1 MKKYLVTGGA
11 GFIGSNFINILYK
24 KLCNAGEPFE
34 IHCIDK
40 LTYAGDINFI
50 EDAVRNSGRFFLHQV
65 DIVSS
70 EVSDIFRMH
79 SFASG
84 VHFAAESHVDRSI
97 EEPAV
102 FIETNVLGTAN
113 LLEAWRNTQ
122 GARFVAVGTDE
133 VYGSLDVGFAKEDT
147 HLNPSSPYSASKTS
161 ADLIALSYKKT
172 YQMDVVV
179 TRCTNNYGPNQNS
192 EKFIPKMIQ
201 NLKTN
206 QELPVYGNGK
216 NSREWIHVSDHV
228 EAILKL
234 LETEYLSHSIY
245 NIGSGLELSNLQLIE
260 ALRKTAADSKSEI
273 NFIQDRPAH
282 DFRYALD
289 STRIKEEIGWKPR
302 ISFEEGL
309 ANLYRLKLEKNL
321 RLTNL

>member
-11 GFIGSNFINILYK
+11 GFIGSNFINILFK
-24 KLCNAGEPFE
+24 KLNETETPFE

-40 LTYAGDINFI
+40 LTYAGDVKFI
-50 EDAVRNSGRFFLHQV
+50 EETVRNSGRFFLHQV
-65 DIVSS
+65 DIISS

-79 SFASG
+79 SFTAG
-84 VHFAAESHVDRSI
+84 IHFAAESHVDRSI
-97 EEPAV
+97 EGPAV

-113 LLEAWRNTQ
+113 LLESWRETQ
-122 GARFVAVGTDE
+122 DARCIAVGTDE
-133 VYGSLDVGFAKEDT
+133 VYGSLGVGFAKEDT

-172 YQMDVVV
+172 YQMDVVI

-201 NLKTN
+201 NLKNN

-228 EAILKL
+228 EAILML
-234 LETEYLSHSIY
+234 LEANYLAHSIY

-260 ALRKTAADSKSEI
+260 ALRRIAVDSKSEI
-273 NFIQDRPAH
+273 KFVQDRPAH

-289 STRIKEEIGWKPR
+289 STRIREEIGWKPR
-302 ISFEEGL
+302 IAFEEGL
-309 ANLYRLKLEKNL
+309 ANLYRL
-321 RLTNL
+321 

>member
-11 GFIGSNFINILYK
+11 GFIGSNFINTLFK
-24 KLCNAGEPFE
+24 KLNEAETPFE

-40 LTYAGDINFI
+40 LTYAGDVNFI
-50 EDAVRNSGRFFLHQV
+50 EDTVRNSGRFFLHQV
-65 DIVSS
+65 NIISS

-97 EEPAV
+97 EGPAV

-113 LLEAWRNTQ
+113 LLEAWRKTQ
-122 GARFVAVGTDE
+122 VARFVAVGTDE
-133 VYGSLDVGFAKEDT
+133 VYGSLGVGFAKEDA

-172 YQMDVVV
+172 YQMDVVI

-201 NLKTN
+201 NLKNN
-206 QELPVYGNGK
+206 QELPVYGDGK

-228 EAILKL
+228 EAILML
-234 LETEYLSHSIY
+234 LEPSNLAHSIY

-260 ALRKTAADSKSEI
+260 ALRRIAVDSKSEI
-273 NFIQDRPAH
+273 KFVQDRPAH
-282 DFRYALD
+282 DLRYALD
-289 STRIKEEIGWKPR
+289 STRIREEIGWKPR

-309 ANLYRLKLEKNL
+309 ANLYRL
-321 RLTNL
+321 